1 MVMIYDGSEFKAILN
16 GQKKVVPLIGNS
28 SLINKPRTN
37 ISKPELHPSPHPSQK
52 IFEVKKSKSLIQ
64 YFSNFENIYFIVDPV
79 TWRPTF

>member
-37 ISKPELHPSPHPSQK
+37 VSKPELHPSLPK
-52 IFEVKKSKSLIQ
+52 NIWDKKSKSLIQ
-64 YFSNFENIYFIVDPV
+64 YFSNLENSLLS
-79 TWRPTF
+79 TQ

>member
-37 ISKPELHPSPHPSQK
+37 ISKPELHPSPPSLPK
-52 IFEVKKSKSLIQ
+52 NIWDKKSKSLIQ
-64 YFSNFENIYFIVDPV
+64 YFSNLENSLLS
-79 TWRPTF
+79 TQ